1 MRTRHSLEQYRDGIL
16 AGDRTMLAKAITL
29 VESLRADDRALGR
42 ELVRALAGNGKRA
55 QRIGITGV
63 PGVGKSTFLDAF
75 GTARCNEGHR
85 VAVLAV
91 DPSSEVSGG
100 SILGDKTRMAELA
113 RHPNAYIRPSPSGLS
128 LGGVARRTREAIAL
142 CEAAGFDLIFV
153 ETVGVGQSETTVA
166 GMVDV
171 FVFLALPGAG
181 DELQGIKK
189 GILELADLV
198 VVHKADGDARKS
210 AEEAQRTHESAM
222 HYARGAHG
230 TWQPRALLASSRT
243 GEGLEAV
250 WAALEAHRAA
260 QEESGDFARRRRS
273 QETRAFWQLVEEGL
287 RAHFDADPAVRQAL
301 PEVLAALAAG
311 TVDAGS
317 AADGILTTHD
327 ASARSAGFRA

>member
-55 QRIGITGV
+55 HRIGITGV
-63 PGVGKSTFLDAF
+63 PGVGKSTFLDVF
-75 GTARCNEGHR
+75 GAARCNEGLK

-153 ETVGVGQSETTVA
+153 ETVGVGQSETTVS

-198 VVHKADGDARKS
+198 VVHKADGDARTS
-210 AEEAQRTHESAM
+210 AEEAQRTHEAAM
-222 HYARGAHG
+222 HYARGGHG
-230 TWQPRALLASSRT
+230 HWQPRALLASSRT
-243 GEGLEAV
+243 GEGLPEV
-250 WAALEAHRAA
+250 WAALEEHKAT
-260 QEESGDFARRRRS
+260 QERTGDFASRRRA
-273 QETRAFWQLVEEGL
+273 QETRAFWQLVDEGL
-287 RAHFDADPAVRQAL
+287 RARFDGDPAVQRELPAL
-301 PEVLAALAAG
+301 LAELASG
-311 TVDAGS
+311 KLDAGS
-317 AADGILTTHD
+317 AADRILAGH
-327 ASARSAGFRA
+327 ASTAS

>member
-1 MRTRHSLEQYRDGIL
+1 MRTRHSLEHYRDGIL

-29 VESLRADDRALGR
+29 VESLRADDRVLGR
-42 ELVRALAGNGKRA
+42 ELVRALADHGKSA
-55 QRIGITGV
+55 HRIGITGV

-75 GTARCNEGHR
+75 GVARCNEGHR

-100 SILGDKTRMAELA
+100 SILGDKTRMTELA

-142 CEAAGFDLIFV
+142 CAAAGFDLIFV

-198 VVHKADGDARKS
+198 VVHKADGDARAS
-210 AEEAQRTHESAM
+210 AEEAQRTHASAM
-222 HYARGAHG
+222 HYARGTHG
-230 TWQPRALLASSRT
+230 AWQPRALLASSRT
-243 GEGLEAV
+243 GEGLAAV
-250 WAALEAHRAA
+250 WHSLEEHRSLQQA
-260 QEESGDFARRRRS
+260 SGAFVLRRTS
-273 QETRAFWQLVEEGL
+273 QEARAFWQLVDEGL
-287 RAHFDADPAVRQAL
+287 RSRFERDFRVQGELADIL
-301 PEVLAALAAG
+301 PRLSDG
-311 TVDAGS
+311 TLDAGS
-317 AADGILTTHD
+317 AADRVLSVHGLPVD
-327 ASARSAGFRA
+327 

>member
-42 ELVRALAGNGKRA
+42 ALVRELAGRA
-55 QRIGITGV
+55 PRAHRIGITGV

-75 GTARCNEGHR
+75 GTARCHEGR
-85 VAVLAV
+85 KVAVLAV

-113 RHPNAYIRPSPSGLS
+113 RHPNAYIRPSPSSLS

-198 VVHKADGDARKS
+198 VVHKADGDARRS
-210 AEEAQRTHESAM
+210 AEEAQRTHEAAM
-222 HYARGAHG
+222 HYARGGHG
-230 TWQPRALLASSRT
+230 HWRPRALLASSRT

-250 WAALEAHRAA
+250 WAALQEHRET
-260 QEESGDFARRRRS
+260 QERTGDFAARRRA
-273 QETRAFWQLVEEGL
+273 QETRAFWQLVDEGL
-287 RAHFDADPAVRQAL
+287 RARFDADPYVARAL
-301 PEVLAALAAG
+301 PALLDLLASGA
-311 TVDAGS
+311 VDAGS
-317 AADGILTTHD
+317 AADRILATHD
-327 ASARSAGFRA
+327 ESPSMPPRDA